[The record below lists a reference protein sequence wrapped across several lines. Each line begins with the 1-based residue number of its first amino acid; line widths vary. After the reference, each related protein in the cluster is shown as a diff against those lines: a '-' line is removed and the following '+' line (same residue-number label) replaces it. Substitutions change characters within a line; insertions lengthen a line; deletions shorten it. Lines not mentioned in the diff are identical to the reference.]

1 MHPFGNSDILV
12 CRDALATTLS
22 ALYGKLLVVMGTAFP
37 MAEVISTYIPPS
49 FYEAYYLYLY
59 IGSMFFLLYMYT
71 VLLRDKR
78 RMKSQAKANSSEYT
92 YFVLF
97 YFRLL

>member
-1 MHPFGNSDILV
+1 
-12 CRDALATTLS
+12 
-22 ALYGKLLVVMGTAFP
+22 MGTAFP

-59 IGSMFFLLYMYT
+59 IGSMFFLLYLYM

-78 RMKSQAKANSSEYT
+78 QMKKMDRKANSEFFSVFLPAEIRQRPPLYYSIT
-92 YFVLF
+92 
-97 YFRLL
+97 FRNGGAGH

>member
-1 MHPFGNSDILV
+1 MYNRF
-12 CRDALATTLS
+12 RDALATTLS

-59 IGSMFFLLYMYT
+59 IGSMFFLFYMYM

-78 RMKSQAKANSSEYT
+78 RSKKKDKELATISE
-92 YFVLF
+92 
-97 YFRLL
+97 LLIALLM

>member
-1 MHPFGNSDILV
+1 MYSL

-49 FYEAYYLYLY
+49 FYEVYYLYLY

-71 VLLRDKR
+71 MLLKDKR
-78 RMKSQAKANSSEYT
+78 QRRKEEEAQISKVNLNTLNPPLVNYSVKY
-92 YFVLF
+92 
-97 YFRLL
+97 

>member
-1 MHPFGNSDILV
+1 
-12 CRDALATTLS
+12 
-22 ALYGKLLVVMGTAFP
+22 

-59 IGSMFFLLYMYT
+59 IGSMFFLFYMYM

-78 RMKSQAKANSSEYT
+78 RIKKKDKELATISKLLDSFIGGCYDKSFITKWRIFFPDSWDCLRDN
-92 YFVLF
+92 
-97 YFRLL
+97 